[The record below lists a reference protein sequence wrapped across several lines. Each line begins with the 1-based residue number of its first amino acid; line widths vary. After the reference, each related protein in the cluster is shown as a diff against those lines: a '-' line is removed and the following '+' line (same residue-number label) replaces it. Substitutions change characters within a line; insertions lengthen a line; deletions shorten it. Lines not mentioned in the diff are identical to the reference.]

1 MNKLVN
7 PLTLLENYAGE
18 MPTPVYDMLF
28 ELGLGPDFL
37 PMEENVSGW
46 ISRDGSGRYRVAI
59 NRDHAHV
66 RQRFTAAH
74 ELAHYLY
81 HRDLIGAGVGDT
93 RAYRTEGTPYPNSAV
108 LPMHERQAN
117 SFAANILMP
126 KESIARLQR
135 QGFTDIEEMAK
146 RLEVSTEALRIRLGM
161 PKPIPSPAP
170 LLGRARRRNINLG

>member
-7 PLTLLENYAGE
+7 PLTLLEKYTGE

-37 PMEENVSGW
+37 DMADDVSGW
-46 ISRDGSGRYRVAI
+46 ISRDSGGRYRVAI
-59 NRDHAHV
+59 NRGHAHV

-81 HRDLIGAGVGDT
+81 HRDLIGSGVGDT
-93 RAYRTEGTPYPNSAV
+93 RAYRAEGTPYPNSAV

-117 SFAANILMP
+117 SFAANVLMP
-126 KESIARLQR
+126 KESIDRLKSR
-135 QGFTDIEEMAK
+135 GVTNIEDMAAN
-146 RLEVSTEALRIRLGM
+146 LQVSTSALRIRLGL
-161 PKPIPSPAP
+161 PLPPPVPLRPTRKSPP
-170 LLGRARRRNINLG
+170 PR